1 MDESIEQPIL
11 SPTIKAH
18 LEDFIVHCQL
28 DKGLA
33 KLTLENYQRY
43 LYKFFVWAKDTITTV
58 EDINERVVRMFR
70 VHLAN
75 STDEKGKTLSRKT
88 QNYYLIILRAFLR
101 YLAKQGISSLSPEK
115 IDLGKPPKRSLHL
128 VNAEKLLHLLQTPDT
143 STIVGLRDKCILE
156 TLFST
161 GLRVSELAS
170 LNRDV
175 INLTLQEFS
184 VIGKGNKQRIVFLSE
199 TVTHWLKIYL
209 DQRKD
214 NFQPLFMRTS
224 GYTNDVPGDGEHF
237 RLSVRSIQKI
247 LKKYCKQAGILE
259 TITPHTLRHLFATDL
274 LSAGAD
280 IRSVQELLGHASVT
294 TTQIYTHVTNQRL
307 KNVHRTFHRKKS
319 K

>member
-1 MDESIEQPIL
+1 MNKKTENSPIP
-11 SPTIKAH
+11 PTIQH
-18 LEDFIVHCQL
+18 HIEDFIIHCQL
-28 DKGLA
+28 DKGLS
-33 KLTLENYQRY
+33 KLTLKNYQRY
-43 LYKFFVWAKDTITTV
+43 LQKFFLWARSNIATV

-75 STDEKGKTLSRKT
+75 NVTEKGKTLCRKT
-88 QNYYLIILRAFLR
+88 QNYHLIILRAFLR

-115 IDLGKPPKRSLHL
+115 IDLGKTQKRTLQL
-128 VNAEKLLHLLQTPDT
+128 VNKEKLLHLLQAPDI

-170 LNRDV
+170 LDRDV
-175 INLTLQEFS
+175 VNLNTQEFS

-209 DQRKD
+209 EQRKD
-214 NFQPLFMRTS
+214 NFLPLFMRTP
-224 GYTNDVPGDGEHF
+224 GYTNDVPGDGEQF

-247 LKKYCKQAGILE
+247 IKKYCKQAGILE

-294 TTQIYTHVTNQRL
+294 TTQIYTHVTNHRL
-307 KNVHRTFHRKKS
+307 KNVHRTFHRKNS